1 MKLTRSLVN
10 DQKIN
15 FASPPSDRESGS
27 EINNIMKSVISM
39 QNSSDVLN
47 NSSDLK
53 NRSADVIKSFLK
65 KTIAAQSYNKMFS
78 KGGDFKK
85 LGIALTDSLSRKSS
99 FSSLQHLNKVS
110 KNYLTKIKEKTQN
123 LTSQETVLLSKVIDA
138 KIHFRHQS
146 NSHLVNSAGTL
157 NIISL
162 DKLQSD
168 GISTAKNTYIQD
180 IKQLSNQDFV
190 FFGVE
195 FSGDKA
201 QLPLNTR
208 HSTVDFGANA
218 YIVDEQ
224 FPHGYLTL
232 TDQMDNTIPPAY
244 QHEHQ
249 EFIDQ
254 FTEVRNE
261 VYRDVHG
268 DKGIR
273 DIPIFNSKDMKLGLG
288 LHLIDF
294 LRNSNDTEFKKFA
307 LDKNLD
313 DKNLDKILNFVFQPE
328 FHVPRMVSTDNFKE
342 VKLRDISV
350 REAVRASNFEALSVH
365 IRNKDEAC
373 KVMKLAIDYAKK
385 DVVDLLFSK
394 FSFTKKD
401 AEKISAPYFGDIGY
415 ALSNYRADEKILKEF
430 LERGLVE
437 PNKAFKHINAGNT
450 MLDNAIK
457 YNKKEM
463 INLLLEYG
471 AVVGKEINNRT

>member
-10 DQKIN
+10 SQEIN
-15 FASPPSDRESGS
+15 FSSLPSDRESER
-27 EINNIMKSVISM
+27 EINNIMESVISV
-39 QNSSDVLN
+39 QNSSNVLN
-47 NSSDLK
+47 KSSDLK
-53 NRSADVIKSFLK
+53 NRSADVIKSFLR
-65 KTIAAQSYNKMFS
+65 KTIAAQSYNEMFS
-78 KGGDFKK
+78 KGDDFKK
-85 LGIALTDSLSRKSS
+85 LGIALTDSLVRKSS

-110 KNYLTKIKEKTQN
+110 KNYLTKIKEKTRN
-123 LTSQETVLLSKVIDA
+123 LTSQEKVLLSKVIDA

-146 NSHLVNSAGTL
+146 NSYLVNPAGTL
-157 NIISL
+157 NIMSL
-162 DKLQSD
+162 NKLKSD
-168 GISTAKNTYIQD
+168 GISTAKNTVSKD
-180 IKQLSNQDFV
+180 IKHLSNQDFV

-201 QLPLNTR
+201 QLPLNTY

-232 TDQMDNTIPPAY
+232 TDHMDNTIPPAS
-244 QHEHQ
+244 QQEHK
-249 EFIDQ
+249 EFIAQ
-254 FTEVRNE
+254 FTGVRKE
-261 VYRDVHG
+261 IYREVHG

-273 DIPIFNSKDMKLGLG
+273 DVPIFNSKNMKLGLG
-288 LHLIDF
+288 LHLINF

-350 REAVRASNFEALSVH
+350 EDAVEASNFEALSGY
-365 IRNKDEAC
+365 IRNKEEAC
-373 KVMKLAIDYAKK
+373 KIMGLAIYYAKK
-385 DVVDLLFSK
+385 DIVDLLFSK

-401 AEKISAPYFGDIGY
+401 VEKISVPYRYGGIEQ
-415 ALSNYRADEKILKEF
+415 ALSYYNADEKILKEF
-430 LERGLVE
+430 LERRLVE
-437 PNKAFKHINAGNT
+437 TNKEFGLNNT

-457 YNKKEM
+457 YDKKEM
-463 INLLLEYG
+463 INILLEYG
-471 AVVGKEINNRT
+471 AVVGKGIGNST